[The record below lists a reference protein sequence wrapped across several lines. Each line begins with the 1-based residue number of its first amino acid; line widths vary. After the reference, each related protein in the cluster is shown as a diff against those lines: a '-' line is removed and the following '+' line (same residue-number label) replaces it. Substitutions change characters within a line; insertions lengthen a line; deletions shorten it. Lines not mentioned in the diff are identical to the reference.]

1 MMKKNVLITG
11 ITGQDGSF
19 LTSHLLQNSDYQII
33 GTSRKKNN
41 DNFYKKLE
49 HLNVES
55 STVKNLKILQAD
67 ALDYESISSVIKNS
81 EIHSVYNLMGPSSVY
96 ESVTDPFNSSKS
108 IIFSFNNI
116 VKALIENKNY
126 PNFFQ
131 TSSSEMFE
139 ASVNEKL
146 NEDSK
151 FNPRSPYA
159 SSKLY
164 IHNLISFL
172 RKKYEWK
179 LTSGILFNHES
190 EFRPDN
196 YLIMKIINSAIDI
209 KNKKSNQLELGS
221 LNIVRDWG
229 FAGDHTRAMK
239 MIIENN
245 SGSDYVI
252 GTGIG
257 TSIKEITK
265 LIFNYFDLDF
275 KDYISI
281 NKELLR
287 SKDPEKIIANPTK
300 LKSETGW
307 EPSVDIENLIVR
319 CIEYKIQKNN

>member
-196 YLIMKIINSAIDI
+196 YLIMKIINCAIDI

-221 LNIVRDWG
+221 LDIVRDWG

>member
-55 STVKNLKILQAD
+55 STVKNLKIVQAD

-221 LNIVRDWG
+221 LDIVRDWG

>member
-55 STVKNLKILQAD
+55 STVKNLKIVQAD

-252 GTGIG
+252 GTGVG

>member
-196 YLIMKIINSAIDI
+196 YLIMKIINCAIDI

-221 LNIVRDWG
+221 LDIVRDWG

-252 GTGIG
+252 GTGVG

>member
-33 GTSRKKNN
+33 GTSREKNN

-49 HLNVES
+49 YLNVES
-55 STVKNLKILQAD
+55 STVKNLKIVQAN
-67 ALDYESISSVIKNS
+67 ALDYKSISSVIKNS
-81 EIHSVYNLMGPSSVY
+81 KIHSVYNLMGPSSVY
-96 ESVTDPFNSSKS
+96 ESVADPFKSSKS

-146 NEDSK
+146 SEDSK

-196 YLIMKIINSAIDI
+196 YLIMKIINCAIDI

-221 LNIVRDWG
+221 LDVVRDWG

-245 SGSDYVI
+245 PGSDYVI
-252 GTGIG
+252 GTGVG
-257 TSIKEITK
+257 TSIEEITR

-275 KDYISI
+275 KEYISI

>member
-1 MMKKNVLITG
+1 MKKNVLITG

-33 GTSRKKNN
+33 GTSREKNN

-49 HLNVES
+49 YLNVES
-55 STVKNLKILQAD
+55 STVKNLKIVQAN
-67 ALDYESISSVIKNS
+67 ALDYESINSVIKNS
-81 EIHSVYNLMGPSSVY
+81 KIHSVYNLMGPSSVY
-96 ESVTDPFNSSKS
+96 ESVADPFKSSKS

-116 VKALIENKNY
+116 VKALIENKSF

-196 YLIMKIINSAIDI
+196 YLIMKIINCAIDI

-221 LNIVRDWG
+221 LDVIRDWG

>member
-19 LTSHLLQNSDYQII
+19 LTSHLLQNSEYQII
-33 GTSRKKNN
+33 GTSRNKNN

-55 STVKNLKILQAD
+55 SAIKDLKIVQAD
-67 ALDYESISSVIKNS
+67 ALDYESINSVIKKS
-81 EIHSVYNLMGPSSVY
+81 EIHSVYNLVGPSSVY
-96 ESVTDPFNSSKS
+96 ESVKDPFNSTKS
-108 IIFSFNNI
+108 IIFSFNNL
-116 VKALIENKNY
+116 VKALVENKNY
-126 PNFFQ
+126 PKFFQ

-139 ASVNEKL
+139 ASVNEEL
-146 NEDSK
+146 NENSA

-190 EFRPDN
+190 ELRPDN
-196 YLIMKIINSAIDI
+196 FLIMKIINSAIDI
-209 KNKKSNQLELGS
+209 KNKKSNKLELGS
-221 LNIVRDWG
+221 LDIVRDWG

-245 SGSDYVI
+245 SGNDYVI
-252 GTGIG
+252 GTGVG
-257 TSIKEITK
+257 TSIEEITR
-265 LIFNYFDLDF
+265 LIFNYFNLDF
-275 KDYISI
+275 KEYISI
-281 NKELLR
+281 NKKLLR
-287 SKDPEKIIANPTK
+287 SKDPEKIISNPTR

-319 CIEYKIQKNN
+319 CIEYKLQKNN

>member
-33 GTSRKKNN
+33 GTSRQKNN
-41 DNFYKKLE
+41 DNFYTKLE

-55 STVKNLKILQAD
+55 STVKNLKIVQAD
-67 ALDYESISSVIKNS
+67 ALDYESINSVIKNS

-96 ESVTDPFNSSKS
+96 ESVADPFNSSKS

-139 ASVNEKL
+139 ASVDEKL
-146 NEDSK
+146 NEESK

-196 YLIMKIINSAIDI
+196 YLIMKIINCAIDI

-221 LNIVRDWG
+221 LDIVRDWG

-245 SGSDYVI
+245 SGNDYVI
-252 GTGIG
+252 GTGVG
-257 TSIKEITK
+257 TSVEEITK

-319 CIEYKIQKNN
+319 CIEYKIQRK

>member
-1 MMKKNVLITG
+1 
-11 ITGQDGSF
+11 
-19 LTSHLLQNSDYQII
+19 
-33 GTSRKKNN
+33 
-41 DNFYKKLE
+41 
-49 HLNVES
+49 
-55 STVKNLKILQAD
+55 
-67 ALDYESISSVIKNS
+67 
-81 EIHSVYNLMGPSSVY
+81 MGPSSVY

-190 EFRPDN
+190 EFRPDD
-196 YLIMKIINSAIDI
+196 YLIMKIINCAIDI

-221 LNIVRDWG
+221 LDIVRDWG

-252 GTGIG
+252 GTGVG

>member
-55 STVKNLKILQAD
+55 SAVKNLKILQAD

-139 ASVNEKL
+139 GSVNEKL

-221 LNIVRDWG
+221 LDIVRDWG

>member
-55 STVKNLKILQAD
+55 STIKNLKIVQAD

-196 YLIMKIINSAIDI
+196 YLIMKIINCAIDI

-221 LNIVRDWG
+221 LDIVRDWG

-252 GTGIG
+252 GTGVG

>member
-1 MMKKNVLITG
+1 MKKNVLITG

-55 STVKNLKILQAD
+55 STVKNLKIVQAD

-172 RKKYEWK
+172 RKKYEWN

-252 GTGIG
+252 GTGVG

>member
-33 GTSRKKNN
+33 GTSREKNN

-49 HLNVES
+49 YLNVES
-55 STVKNLKILQAD
+55 STVKNLKIVQAN
-67 ALDYESISSVIKNS
+67 ALDYESINSVIKNS
-81 EIHSVYNLMGPSSVY
+81 KIHSVYNLMGPSSVY
-96 ESVTDPFNSSKS
+96 ESVADPFKSSKS

-116 VKALIENKNY
+116 VKALIENKNF

-196 YLIMKIINSAIDI
+196 YLIMKIINCAIDI

-221 LNIVRDWG
+221 LDVIRDWG

-252 GTGIG
+252 GTGVG
-257 TSIKEITK
+257 TSIEEVTR

-275 KDYISI
+275 KEYISI

>member
-55 STVKNLKILQAD
+55 STIKNLKIVQAD

-196 YLIMKIINSAIDI
+196 YLIMKIINCAIDI

-221 LNIVRDWG
+221 LDIVRDWG